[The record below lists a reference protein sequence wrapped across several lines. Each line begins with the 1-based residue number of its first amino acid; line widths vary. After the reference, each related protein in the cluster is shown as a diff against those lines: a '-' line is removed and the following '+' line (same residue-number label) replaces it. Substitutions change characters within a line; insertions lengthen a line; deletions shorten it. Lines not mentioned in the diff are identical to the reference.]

1 MINLIYINK
10 TLVLL
15 AFSSLLLF
23 IQPVSAQSS
32 EIVEPSMVWQY
43 GGAPQALDYSIDH
56 QVIAFVCTIGE
67 DAPYSDK
74 EIADA
79 LDQNIF
85 AGKTE
90 VPIAIFIY
98 PEKVKNNQSAVC
110 TAYIR
115 GYSFRDDY
123 TGEKNLSPQ
132 ELVASAPQLV
142 NKLTDMSRTIDTNPQ
157 YFLKPNKDN

>member
-1 MINLIYINK
+1 MINRISIYK
-10 TLVLL
+10 TLV
-15 AFSSLLLF
+15 SLVFASVLLF
-23 IQPVSAQSS
+23 LQSLSAQSS
-32 EIVEPSMVWQY
+32 EVVEPSMVWQY
-43 GGAPQALDYSIDH
+43 GGAPEALVYSKRH
-56 QVIAFVCTIGE
+56 NVIAFVCTIGE

-74 EIADA
+74 EISDA

-90 VPIAIFIY
+90 APIAIFIY
-98 PEKVKNNQSAVC
+98 PEKVENNQSAVC

-123 TGEKNLSPQ
+123 TGDKNLSPQ

-142 NKLTDMSRTIDTNPQ
+142 NKLTDTSRTIDTNPQ